1 MGKYELET
9 NCYGN
14 VNGIPEGWVEVS
26 VNGNKLNAFN
36 IPYYKALVGWNK
48 RSRRHIDPIL
58 VNIIPVQYK
67 SVLTKKLKAEEIKN
81 SPDTR
86 KKKWVERL
94 VKLSD
99 CNVETAVHVYNLIIE
114 EKKNE
119 LHRLR
124 NLQHKSGEEYTRLF
138 HLNFEAK
145 EGFKVEYVK
154 SKDQAIKLIDQYI

>member
-14 VNGIPEGWVEVS
+14 VSGIPEGWVEVS

-86 KKKWVERL
+86 KKKWVARL
-94 VKLSD
+94 VKLSG
-99 CNVETAVHVYNLIIE
+99 CEEERAVRVHNLIVE
-114 EKKNE
+114 GKKNE

-124 NLQHKSGEEYTRLF
+124 NLQHKSVEDRIRLI
-138 HLNFEAK
+138 HLDFEAK
-145 EGFKVEYVK
+145 DGFKLECVR
-154 SKDQAIKLIDQYI
+154 SKAQAAKLLEQYI